1 MDTNYSFH
9 PPTWPRLSGF
19 HLVVPRYESLPG
31 SFNYRAVPEDTRPIH
46 FFIRGDKYKLFGLI
60 PATIHLFGTG
70 DENYPV
76 YLLGTDQF
84 GRDVLSRLLYG
95 SQISL
100 SIGIIGI
107 LLSFTFG
114 MIIGGISGYF
124 SGWTDTVIMR
134 LCELIMSIPA
144 LYLIISLR
152 ATFPPSMSSA
162 QVYAM
167 IIIILS
173 FIGWAS
179 MARVIRGMTL
189 SLREQQFVLAARA
202 LGQSHL
208 KVIVRHILPN
218 TFSYVIVAATLSV
231 PYYILGEVVLSFLG
245 RGHPGAERQ
254 LGQHADRRPKH
265 RVFAELSLAARAGRG
280 HFCHRSRFQLPRR
293 WFKRRGGHE
302 VMTLL
307 EIKNLKMDFGKG
319 ADALRAVDGV
329 SLTIGAG
336 ETVCLV
342 GESGCGKSVTA
353 LSIARLVPA
362 PPANYV
368 GGEILLNGRDVLKM
382 SNGELRNIRGGVV
395 SYVFQEPGAS
405 LNPVFRVGNQI
416 KESLKLHQPGKA
428 TDDEVIRLL
437 KLVGIPAPESR
448 LRNYPFEMSGGMQQR
463 VMIAMA
469 LASEPKLLVA
479 DEPTTALDVTIQ
491 AQILDLLRDLKQR
504 LGMAILLITHNLG
517 IVGDMAD
524 RVAVM
529 YAGQIVELSPAG
541 ELLRR
546 PLHPYTQAL
555 INSVP
560 KLSGGADRLS
570 AIPGNVP
577 RIGNFPPG
585 CRFAPRC
592 PIAKPE
598 CSERIP
604 DLVEVEPGR
613 WVRCPFWK

>member
-1 MDTNYSFH
+1 M
-9 PPTWPRLSGF
+9 P
-19 HLVVPRYESLPG
+19 
-31 SFNYRAVPEDTRPIH
+31 
-46 FFIRGDKYKLFGLI
+46 
-60 PATIHLFGTG
+60 
-70 DENYPV
+70 
-76 YLLGTDQF
+76 
-84 GRDVLSRLLYG
+84 
-95 SQISL
+95 
-100 SIGIIGI
+100 
-107 LLSFTFG
+107 
-114 MIIGGISGYF
+114 
-124 SGWTDTVIMR
+124 
-134 LCELIMSIPA
+134 
-144 LYLIISLR
+144 
-152 ATFPPSMSSA
+152 
-162 QVYAM
+162 
-167 IIIILS
+167 
-173 FIGWAS
+173 
-179 MARVIRGMTL
+179 
-189 SLREQQFVLAARA
+189 
-202 LGQSHL
+202 
-208 KVIVRHILPN
+208 
-218 TFSYVIVAATLSV
+218 
-231 PYYILGEVVLSFLG
+231 
-245 RGHPGAERQ
+245 
-254 LGQHADRRPKH
+254 
-265 RVFAELSLAARAGRG
+265 
-280 HFCHRSRFQLPRR
+280 
-293 WFKRRGGHE
+293 
-302 VMTLL
+302 LL
-307 EIKNLKMDFGKG
+307 EIRNLKMDFGTG

-342 GESGCGKSVTA
+342 GESGCGKTVTA
-353 LSIARLVPA
+353 LSIARLVPT

-368 GGEILLNGRDVLKM
+368 GGEILLNRRDVLKM

-405 LNPVFRVGNQI
+405 LNPVFRIGSQI
-416 KESLKLHQPGKA
+416 KESLKLHRPIGTPASGTARSGDANEPCRRPAFQSY
-428 TDDEVIRLL
+428 DDEVIRLL

-448 LRNYPFEMSGGMQQR
+448 IKNYPFEMSGGMQQR

-491 AQILDLLRDLKQR
+491 AQILELLHELKQR

-529 YAGQIVELSPAG
+529 YAGQIVELSPAK

-546 PLHPYTQAL
+546 PLHPYTKAL

-560 KLSGGADRLS
+560 KLAGGANRLS

-598 CSERIP
+598 CSEKIP
-604 DLVEVEPGR
+604 ELVEVEAGR